1 MQTEKWGPENLFTLV
16 KLYVFLSRLTL
27 TIEGVKNSTKNV
39 HKNALKSIIST
50 SKLTAHFFQKCTHY
64 SSSSFTF
71 RNQSQKVLHFRIL
84 AVFIYHQMSR
94 SILTRIH
101 QVSSFLTLTLI
112 LDNRFWAGELNFS
125 RGRLLLKYTNFLG
138 LTEIWINSISVA
150 GQFFIGLKKGGIEQ
164 FPISIIYFF
173 LISIDI

>member
-1 MQTEKWGPENLFTLV
+1 MYICSLLKLRIDADRKVRRGPENLFTSV

-39 HKNALKSIIST
+39 HKNALKSIIPT
-50 SKLTAHFFQKCTHY
+50 SKLTDQKCTH
-64 SSSSFTF
+64 SSFSSFTF

-112 LDNRFWAGELNFS
+112 LDNRF
-125 RGRLLLKYTNFLG
+125 
-138 LTEIWINSISVA
+138 
-150 GQFFIGLKKGGIEQ
+150 
-164 FPISIIYFF
+164 
-173 LISIDI
+173 